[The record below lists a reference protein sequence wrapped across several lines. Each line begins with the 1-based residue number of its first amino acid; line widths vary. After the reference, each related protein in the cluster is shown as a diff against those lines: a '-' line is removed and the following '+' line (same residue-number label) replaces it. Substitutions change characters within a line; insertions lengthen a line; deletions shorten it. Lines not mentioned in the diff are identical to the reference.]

1 MTATKRLSLADRLD
15 ALGACEDA
23 IDWVADEGH
32 RSLAAAWAA
41 CPRGD
46 WMLWLAARLAGKPG
60 SVAGRRAIRAGAA
73 CVRSTL
79 SRFRIREER
88 DAVAAALAETERWL
102 DGGPAPTEDALDWC
116 GASAIGAIRFARGF
130 ARETSMMSACAI
142 DLLLVAIDD
151 ADAFERAEA
160 RLNRIHADAVRAVIP
175 RSPAW
180 GAAR

>member
-1 MTATKRLSLADRLD
+1 MTTRTRIALADRLD

-46 WMLWLAARLAGKPG
+46 WMLWLAARLAGKPD

-73 CVRSTL
+73 CVRATL

-102 DGGPAPTEDALDWC
+102 AGGPAPTEDALDWC
-116 GASAIGAIRFARGF
+116 GASAIDGFSAVRLVGF

-142 DLLLVAIDD
+142 DLLLVTNV
-151 ADAFERAEA
+151 AFERAEA
-160 RLNRIHADAVRAVIP
+160 RLHRLHAGAVRTVIP
-175 RSPAW
+175 RAPAW